1 MAGCVGCVVVVVCV
15 SDGIV
20 MGGGVTCKAVLAGAD
35 VGVVPDIKIVLGC
48 CGAAGRC
55 AVSLP
60 ATSL

>member
-1 MAGCVGCVVVVVCV
+1 MGCVVVVVCV

-20 MGGGVTCKAVLAGAD
+20 MGGDVVTCTAVLAGAD

-48 CGAAGRC
+48 CCGAAGRC
-55 AVSLP
+55 VVSLP